1 MAAEGGL
8 FPRGRGGAGLGPDKR
23 SVFGGLHVLLFH
35 SSLGHRKS
43 GRRDLEQAGGHHF
56 MVARRE
62 TQSLRDS
69 KASSVRSAMSV

>member
-1 MAAEGGL
+1 
-8 FPRGRGGAGLGPDKR
+8 
-23 SVFGGLHVLLFH
+23 LHVLLFH